1 MASRKKESKQ
11 EMIVTLSGDRPAQE
25 VARDLK
31 AAGFKVGQVLDIV
44 GSVTGSA
51 DPKLKKKLEAI
62 AGVKHVGK
70 DYPVTTQS
78 GTSNS

>member
-1 MASRKKESKQ
+1 MESKKKQ
-11 EMIVTLSGDRPAQE
+11 PKEAMVVTLSGDRPAGE

-31 AAGFKVGQVLDIV
+31 AAGFEVGQVLDIV

-62 AGVKHVGK
+62 RGVKHVGK
-70 DYPVTTQS
+70 DYPVSMQAEDAT
-78 GTSNS
+78 